1 MVTLSGPGDLTVEVV
16 EHVAWDGERLELH
29 PDALTRVESGRAAA
43 LAALGAAPVYG
54 VTTGMGHLASRP
66 LDRSERAVHQ
76 RNLLLGRAVGGPPWL
91 PPGEARAVLAARLVT
106 LLSGRAGVTPA
117 LCELLAARLNDGFT
131 PAIPRR
137 HVGGSG
143 DVIPLAHA
151 FQTFLGVGRVLRAHG
166 EVEPAADALAA
177 RVAGPY
183 DPADKEGIA
192 LLAGAPATVAVAVGS
207 LRAARVLARQA
218 LAATACA
225 IDAARAPLDPYSAA
239 VGRLSGDPLLADVLA
254 RLRVLLDGA
263 AGSHGPGQAPVSF
276 RVAPQVLAHLERTCR
291 RLREDTGR
299 ALAAVSD
306 SPVLVDGRFV
316 ASGEFHAVQPAA
328 GMDEV
333 ATALIRTAELSAQR
347 SHRLLDGRVTGLPDQ
362 LTPLPGPRCGLVLV
376 HKRAVGALN
385 ELRRL
390 AAPAS
395 IGLVDT
401 SLGQEDA
408 MTFAFEAAER
418 LRRVA
423 GLVREVLACELLC
436 VRQAWWLRGDPPAPG
451 LEPTA
456 GALADAVAPVDED
469 RPLGP
474 DVDGVVAALAAG
486 RLPIGAGGPGA
497 SRG

>member
-1 MVTLSGPGDLTVEVV
+1 
-16 EHVAWDGERLELH
+16 
-29 PDALTRVESGRAAA
+29 
-43 LAALGAAPVYG
+43 
-54 VTTGMGHLASRP
+54 
-66 LDRSERAVHQ
+66 
-76 RNLLLGRAVGGPPWL
+76 
-91 PPGEARAVLAARLVT
+91 VLAVRLVT

-117 LCELLAARLNDGFT
+117 LCELLAARLDDGFT
-131 PAIPRR
+131 PAVPRR

-151 FQTFLGVGRVLRAHG
+151 FQTLLGVGRVLGTDG
-166 EVEPAADALAA
+166 ETVPATDALAA
-177 RVAGPY
+177 RGVEPY
-183 DPADKEGIA
+183 QPEAKEGIA
-192 LLAGAPATVAVAVGS
+192 LLAGAPATVAVALGAV
-207 LRAARVLARQA
+207 RAARVLARQA
-218 LAATACA
+218 VAAAACA
-225 IDAARAPLDPYSAA
+225 IDVARAPLDPYSAA
-239 VGRLSGDPLLADVLA
+239 VGRLSGDPLLADILA
-254 RLRVLLDGA
+254 RLRALLDGA
-263 AGSHGPGQAPVSF
+263 AGSHKSGQAPVSF
-276 RVAPQVLAHLERTCR
+276 RVAPQVLVHLERTRR

-362 LTPLPGPRCGLVLV
+362 LTPVPGPRCGLVLV
-376 HKRAVGALN
+376 HKRAVGACN

-395 IGLVDT
+395 VGLVDT

-423 GLVREVLACELLC
+423 GLVRDVLACELLC
-436 VRQAWWLRGDPPAPG
+436 ARQAWWLRGEAPARG

-456 GALADAVAPVDED
+456 GALADAVEPVDED

-474 DVDGVVAALAAG
+474 DVDALAAALAAG
-486 RLPIGAGGPGA
+486 RLPVGAGGPD
-497 SRG
+497 SRRG